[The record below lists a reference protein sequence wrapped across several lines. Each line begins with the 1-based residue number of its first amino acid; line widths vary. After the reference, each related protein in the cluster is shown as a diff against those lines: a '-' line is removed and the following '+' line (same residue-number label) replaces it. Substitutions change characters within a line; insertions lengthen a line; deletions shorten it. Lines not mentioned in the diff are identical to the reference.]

1 MFFIFFL
8 LFSSIVESVRPPK
21 SYCTPHVSLIKY
33 VTDSPDGKPFCSSL
47 NSDPK
52 TVTDV
57 GIVTA
62 TETVTTTA
70 SKTVTLVTRS
80 GVTQTNFTTWT
91 TTDLVYACPCA
102 VKDGGR

>member
-1 MFFIFFL
+1 
-8 LFSSIVESVRPPK
+8 
-21 SYCTPHVSLIKY
+21 
-33 VTDSPDGKPFCSSL
+33 
-47 NSDPK
+47 
-52 TVTDV
+52 VTDV

-70 SKTVTLVTRS
+70 SETVTLVTRS